1 MLYNARELI
10 SNTYSMPLDNPYVN
24 FWETLKAHISPDTLT
39 AERQTTASL
48 VNMISAEI
56 DGDPVAV
63 RRLVER
69 WRKRDLPP
77 QSIADL
83 IAILE
88 VVNHKLLIIPQK
100 EVSYYYEMQQELY
113 SWKERA
119 LSAEKL
125 VSSQQ

>member
-1 MLYNARELI
+1 
-10 SNTYSMPLDNPYVN
+10 MPSDNPYTD
-24 FWETLKAHISPDTLT
+24 FWNTLKSHISVDALS
-39 AERQTTASL
+39 AERQTTSSL

-56 DGDPVAV
+56 DGDPVAI
-63 RRLVER
+63 RRLLER

-88 VVNHKLLIIPQK
+88 VMGHKLVMVSSK
-100 EVSYYYEMQQELY
+100 EVNYYHTMQQELI

-119 LSAEKL
+119 LAAEELSK
-125 VSSQQ
+125 S

>member
-1 MLYNARELI
+1 
-10 SNTYSMPLDNPYVN
+10 MPSDNPYTD
-24 FWETLKAHISPDTLT
+24 FWATLKAHISADTLT
-39 AERQTTASL
+39 TERQTTASL

-69 WRKRDLPP
+69 WRNRDLPP
-77 QSIADL
+77 QLIADL

-88 VVNHKLLIIPQK
+88 VLNHKLLIIPQK
-100 EVSYYYEMQQELY
+100 EFSYYYEMQQELY
-113 SWKERA
+113 SWKKRA
-119 LSAEKL
+119 LTAEKL